1 MQNRS
6 DFKYFIEQDALAMRR
21 KKLRPKLF
29 GDEIWKYMY
38 SLRKL
43 EYYST
48 LRGSSKLFCIPL
60 LLLYKINNHNLGIS
74 LGFSIPVGAIGPGL
88 SLAHYPGII
97 INKGVRIGKN
107 CRIHQGV
114 TIGATN
120 GTPDAPTI
128 GDNCFIGAGAV
139 ILGKIIIADDVAIGA
154 NSVVTKSINEP
165 STTWAGAPARKCSDN
180 NSHCHLSPLLKLD

>member
-88 SLAHYPGII
+88 SLAHYPES
-97 INKGVRIGKN
+97 
-107 CRIHQGV
+107 
-114 TIGATN
+114 
-120 GTPDAPTI
+120 
-128 GDNCFIGAGAV
+128 
-139 ILGKIIIADDVAIGA
+139 L
-154 NSVVTKSINEP
+154 
-165 STTWAGAPARKCSDN
+165 
-180 NSHCHLSPLLKLD
+180 